1 MNYSKLAEGLFQAL
15 AEEEDDT
22 TAEGE
27 ISADAD
33 ESKERPSVK
42 ESLLGTNLQK
52 MLGAV
57 SAGGIVVGLLGTG
70 YNFFKGS
77 GDHVNMVRTFLG
89 IGGASLLIMVGLA
102 VPNYRAES
110 QVKQAEA
117 LVKATERYIRRQ
129 AEVQRQAEQEAKAAE
144 EAQKRTKQAQVFLT
158 DSKSGMGLSV
168 DFSNPFNLI
177 GATGNLGDFNA
188 SSGRNSGVVL
198 APNHSAQPFKWL

>member
-15 AEEEDDT
+15 AEEEDDPS
-22 TAEGE
+22 AEGE
-27 ISADAD
+27 ISADAS
-33 ESKERPSVK
+33 ESTERPSVK

-117 LVKATERYIRRQ
+117 LVQATERYIRRPS
-129 AEVQRQAEQEAKAAE
+129 RSRNAKRNRRLRRR
-144 EAQKRTKQAQVFLT
+144 KRLKRER
-158 DSKSGMGLSV
+158 SKRKYSSQILSRAW
-168 DFSNPFNLI
+168 DY
-177 GATGNLGDFNA
+177 
-188 SSGRNSGVVL
+188 R
-198 APNHSAQPFKWL
+198 